1 MAEKKEMDHD
11 TQIRLALKIL
21 RRMPPQDLE
30 NDLVRMSCLI
40 DQDLEDELYQRVD
53 LPLKVQKDS
62 SGKEFV
68 LCEYNRDGDSFRSP
82 WTNEYVPP
90 HEDEDGLKPA
100 ADLRK
105 LEIAFNAIFDVYR
118 RQYFQTGVSTVILWT
133 NQDANNKQKSMN
145 EEFHAA
151 FLVQK
156 DVSDMGKKSEDS
168 DEMWD
173 VKGSWSSTH
182 LVACTKTKERNQF
195 QYKITSV
202 VTIDLA
208 FAGDDQLGATHVC
221 GCVEAT
227 NQQKPAVKSVDDND
241 INASH
246 VSNIGPLVEEYE
258 TKLTNKVKNQYFARM
273 NRVHTELRAVNPQA
287 KQVQSKQAQLM
298 MAAAKKK
305 SSS

>member
-1 MAEKKEMDHD
+1 MAEKKSMGND

-30 NDLVRMSCLI
+30 KDLVRVSCLI

-53 LPLKVQKDS
+53 LPLKVTKDS
-62 SGKEFV
+62 DGRAFV
-68 LCEYNRDGDSFRSP
+68 LCEYNRDADSYRSP
-82 WTNEYVPP
+82 WNNEYVP
-90 HEDEDGLKPA
+90 DLDNGLKPA

-105 LEIAFNAIFDVYR
+105 LEKVFNGIFDVYR
-118 RQYFQTGVSTVILWT
+118 RQYFTEGVSSVFLWT
-133 NQDANNKQKSMN
+133 NQDANQKQKSMN

-156 DVSDMGKKSEDS
+156 DVNDIGKMSEES
-168 DEMWD
+168 D
-173 VKGSWSSTH
+173 VKWNVEGSWSSTH

-208 FAGDDQLGATHVC
+208 FAGDDELGPTHVC

-227 NQQKPAVKSVDDND
+227 NQAKPLLANVDEKDPNQ
-241 INASH
+241 SH
-246 VSNIGPLVEEYE
+246 VGNIGPLVEEFE
-258 TKLTNKVKNQYFARM
+258 TQLTGKVKQQYFARM
-273 NRVHTELRAVNPQA
+273 NRVHTELRTVNPQ
-287 KQVQSKQAQLM
+287 QVAAQNKQASLM
-298 MAAAKKK
+298 MAAAMKKAK
-305 SSS
+305 S